1 MPVTFFIL
9 QQQSLTLSLFCEIIL
24 SFYIECAMAV
34 LSCFS
39 RVTSQHYGPDPAK
52 LL

>member
-39 RVTSQHYGPDPAK
+39 RVTSQHYGPYPAR